1 MPRRQHV
8 PPPEVSQQ
16 HQPNNQNNPT
26 RRSHASHS
34 HSHGHGHGHKPLTPL
49 ARLLQEEAKHE
60 KHKDNVAKFGAG
72 WIRPPG
78 IAKTY
83 QARMDEEAEMKEQM
97 ELARREA
104 VMLEMQQAA
113 AAQNGLPNEGEEG
126 EEEDGEE
133 RDLDD
138 DVPDA
143 DALEDL
149 DDDDDSDDISVAE
162 EYTETSI
169 VQNHEG
175 EVTFNEESLL
185 EGSVDGD
192 GQVMLA
198 MEDAELVG
206 RLQDQRDLGM
216 DVGEERDLDEDVPEA
231 GSYEHTDTE
240 EEDDSTEGEEEVE
253 MNVRIQG
260 LGNGQSSRSLG
271 RSDGRGRRSLA
282 SEDSEM
288 LGSSSFV
295 GSSPAMARGPGRGNA
310 FRDRYNHARRGR
322 G

>member
-1 MPRRQHV
+1 MPRRQHI
-8 PPPEVSQQ
+8 PPPEAPQQ
-16 HQPNNQNNPT
+16 HQTSNQNNPT
-26 RRSHASHS
+26 RRSQASHN
-34 HSHGHGHGHKPLTPL
+34 HGHKPLTPL

-113 AAQNGLPNEGEEG
+113 AAQNGLPNEGAEG
-126 EEEDGEE
+126 EEEEEEE

-143 DALEDL
+143 DALEEDL
-149 DDDDDSDDISVAE
+149 DDDDSDDVSTAD

-169 VQNHEG
+169 LQTQEG

-198 MEDAELVG
+198 LEDAELVG

-240 EEDDSTEGEEEVE
+240 EEDDSTEGEEESE
-253 MNVRIQG
+253 TNVRVQG
-260 LGNGQSSRSLG
+260 FSNGRSRRSLG

-310 FRDRYNHARRGR
+310 FRDRMHHARRGR

>member
-1 MPRRQHV
+1 MPHRQHI
-8 PPPEVSQQ
+8 PPPETSQH

-26 RRSHASHS
+26 RRSQASHI
-34 HSHGHGHGHKPLTPL
+34 HGHKPLTPL
-49 ARLLQEEAKHE
+49 AQLLHDEAKLE
-60 KHKDNVAKFGAG
+60 KRKDNVAKFGAG

-113 AAQNGLPNEGEEG
+113 AAQNGLPNEDGEG
-126 EEEDGEE
+126 EEEEEEE

-138 DVPDA
+138 EVPDA

-149 DDDDDSDDISVAE
+149 DDDDDDDDDDSDDISIAD

-169 VQNHEG
+169 LQNHEG

-192 GQVMLA
+192 GQVLLA

-240 EEDDSTEGEEEVE
+240 EEEDSTEGEEDSEI
-253 MNVRIQG
+253 NVRVQG
-260 LGNGQSSRSLG
+260 LSNGRSRRSLG

-310 FRDRYNHARRGR
+310 FRDRINSARRGR
-322 G
+322 GY

>member
-1 MPRRQHV
+1 
-8 PPPEVSQQ
+8 
-16 HQPNNQNNPT
+16 
-26 RRSHASHS
+26 
-34 HSHGHGHGHKPLTPL
+34 
-49 ARLLQEEAKHE
+49 
-60 KHKDNVAKFGAG
+60 
-72 WIRPPG
+72 
-78 IAKTY
+78 
-83 QARMDEEAEMKEQM
+83 MKEQM

-113 AAQNGLPNEGEEG
+113 AAQNGLPNEGGVGEG
-126 EEEDGEE
+126 EGDEEEE

-149 DDDDDSDDISVAE
+149 DDDDDDDSDDISIAD

-169 VQNHEG
+169 LQHHEG

-185 EGSVDGD
+185 EGSVNGD

-216 DVGEERDLDEDVPEA
+216 DIGEERDLDEDVPEA

-240 EEDDSTEGEEEVE
+240 EEDESTEGEEESEVD
-253 MNVRIQG
+253 VRVQG
-260 LGNGQSSRSLG
+260 LGNGRSRRSLG

-310 FRDRYNHARRGR
+310 FRDRNVHARRGR
-322 G
+322 GY